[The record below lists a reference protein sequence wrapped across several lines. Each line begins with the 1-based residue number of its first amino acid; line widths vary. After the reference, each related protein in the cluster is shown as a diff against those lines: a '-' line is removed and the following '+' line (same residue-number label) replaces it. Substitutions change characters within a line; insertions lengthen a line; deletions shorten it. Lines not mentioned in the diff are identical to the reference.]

1 MRVIIEELEEYKK
14 SLPGDIGKA
23 VSDISFFV
31 YAVHPG
37 MRTAAVL
44 DLLNRCPVDEV
55 ECFET
60 GDEIATVLRGAEKT
74 PVIIVV
80 EGRDDGAGVAEMTGK
95 FGCRIYSIGFD
106 VRGLD
111 KVIGVLRERGV
122 SFITDAPLD
131 YNGTR
136 FISTTQSP
144 NTGDTFWYVERK
156 RGEKDYLFFQNA
168 VTREVDKDIADAFK
182 KIKRLKTFT
191 YMEGF
196 DHVLYRVA
204 HHGFMNAAKEILAAT
219 PYTSFGITDLDE
231 NDARLLTFRK
241 GKKPFAIAALCGR
254 NEHSGAEEY
263 IRAHGPRIQHLS
275 YAVSDVAKVY
285 ALQKKRGIVFSTD
298 AIAGSEEDGILH
310 AYTTPSVC
318 TGEVTE
324 YVERPAGSEVLF
336 PKSGVTGL
344 FQDKS
349 FA

>member
-74 PVIIVV
+74 PDIIVV

-122 SFITDAPLD
+122 RFITDAPLD

-156 RGEKDYLFFQNA
+156 RGSKDYLFFQNA
-168 VTREVDKDIADAFK
+168 TAADVEKEIADAFK
-182 KIKRLKTFT
+182 KHARLKTFN

-196 DHVLYRVA
+196 DHVLYRVS
-204 HHGFMNAAKEILAAT
+204 HQQFMAAAMEVLAAT
-219 PYTSFGITDLDE
+219 PYTTIDITDLDE
-231 NDARLLTFRK
+231 NDARLMSFRR
-241 GKKPFAIAALCGR
+241 GKKQPVLAMLCAR
-254 NEHSGAEEY
+254 NEHGAPEEY
-263 IRAHGPRIQHLS
+263 VRAHGPRIQHVS
-275 YAVSDVAKVY
+275 WAVSDVAKVY
-285 ALQKKRGIVFSTD
+285 NLQKKRGIVFASE
-298 AIAGSEEDGILH
+298 AVQGSEEDGIRQV
-310 AYTTPSVC
+310 YTTPSPC
-318 TGEVTE
+318 TGDVTE
-324 YVERPAGSEVLF
+324 YVERSGSEHCLF
-336 PKSGVTGL
+336 PKHSVSGL
-344 FQDKS
+344 FQDMP